1 MVYSRRRFMRLSA
14 SALTVLAS
22 SHIARAQSYPE
33 RPVRLI
39 IGFPA
44 GSSVDTVARI
54 LSDRLSARL
63 GQSIVV
69 ESKPGAATNLSIE
82 AAIASPPDGYTLVF
96 VTSSTAINATFFD
109 NSPFNFQRDLTPVA
123 GFVTFPMVVV
133 ASPSFP
139 ARSVAEVITLA
150 KASPGQVR
158 FASFGT
164 GTTSHLAGELF
175 KAMAGVDLVHVP
187 YRGSPAA
194 HVDLIS
200 GQVQI
205 MFDTLT
211 GSLPLIRSGKLRALA
226 VTGKSRFDALP
237 DVPTLAETLPGF
249 EASAWAGIAAPRGT
263 PSEIVNLLNREIT
276 ASLEDPIVNAHLA
289 DVAAVPLPFSPA
301 GFGAYVAAETEKWGK
316 VVKISGAKA
325 E

>member
-1 MVYSRRRFMRLSA
+1 MVYSRRRFVRLSA
-14 SALTVLAS
+14 SAVTVLAS
-22 SHIARAQSYPE
+22 LRVALAQAYPE

-54 LSDRLSARL
+54 LSDRLAARL
-63 GQSIVV
+63 GQSFVV
-69 ESKPGAATNLSIE
+69 ESKAGAATNLSIE
-82 AAIASPPDGYTLVF
+82 AAIAAPADGYTLVF

-109 NSPFNFQRDLTPVA
+109 NLPFNLQRDLAPVA

-133 ASPSFP
+133 ANPSFP
-139 ARSVAEVITLA
+139 AKSIAELITLA
-150 KASPGQVR
+150 RAAPGQIK

-175 KAMAGVDLVHVP
+175 KSAAGVDLVHVP

-237 DVPTLAETLPGF
+237 DVPTLAETLSGF

-276 ASLEDPIVNAHLA
+276 ASLEDPVVDAHLA
-289 DVAAVPLPFSPA
+289 DVAAVPLRFSPA